1 HTSKEGKKYLTS
13 LPVILEAV
21 FTDPSFRLFMT
32 HASPHSMT
40 EYLDSREKIEH
51 AFKDSRADVVIF
63 GHTHKPR
70 IEKIGNAIYINPG
83 SVGEPRDG
91 NADASYAILDTQTME
106 AKIERIAYDVNTV
119 ADRIMKHKLPEEIA
133 SIFRTGKVPWEDV

>member
-1 HTSKEGKKYLTS
+1 MNIGIISDIHGNNEA
-13 LPVILEAV
+13 LEAV
-21 FTDPSFRLFMT
+21 LEKLDHTDFIIC
-32 HASPHSMT
+32 AG
-40 EYLDSREKIEH
+40 DI
-51 AFKDSRADVVIF
+51 V
-63 GHTHKPR
+63 GHVP
-70 IEKIGNAIYINPG
+70 KIGNAIYINPG

-106 AKIERIAYDVNTV
+106 AKIERIAYDVNAV